1 MKGIYNK
8 LFPIVFL
15 LFLQSCALYAVY
27 GTLQT
32 INNINNVLNMVC
44 TSMNTIHAII
54 NEGTNLKR
62 AAEDGKLISTLAE
75 RIPSLI
81 VEPIE
86 QAVKEKIHM
95 LSDDLKTSAIN
106 FTQNALEENLPGAIE
121 AYNRMSDTYNRF
133 SDLMVDLE
141 QTASP

>member
-8 LFPIVFL
+8 LFTIAFSL
-15 LFLQSCALYAVY
+15 LLQSCALYAVY

-32 INNINNVLNMVC
+32 INNTNNVLNMVN
-44 TSMNTIHAII
+44 TSMNRSHAIVS
-54 NEGTNLKR
+54 EGTNLKR

-81 VEPIE
+81 VEPLE
-86 QAVKEKIHM
+86 QAVMDKIHM
-95 LSDDLKTSAIN
+95 FSGDLKTSAIN
-106 FTQNALEENLPGAIE
+106 FTRNALEENLTGAMQ
-121 AYNRMSDTYNRF
+121 AYNIMTDTYNRF

-141 QTASP
+141 

>member
-8 LFPIVFL
+8 LFPFVFF

-32 INNINNVLNMVC
+32 INNVNNVLNMVC

-54 NEGTNLKR
+54 SEGTNLKR